1 MKNKN
6 EKWVAKCILSY
17 IDYIA
22 ERKYDQTLPLST
34 LADSR
39 LGIDASH
46 YLGNLLESPL
56 TREPFLAATGG
67 LPLSLA
73 SRIESDL
80 RALEKLRIKPVF
92 VFPGLP
98 PSKRITKNTP
108 QQHAAKQME
117 AIQARRDAWTHY
129 ESGNTDQATKL
140 FESKSNIE
148 QWDLWRSV
156 LRIFRHRN
164 VEFIIAPYSSLAQ
177 VSSFYSIYVYI
188 ELPLRLQSW
197 TNEFSLYICN
207 DMLSP
212 MSMHFTAHQNFCCT
226 LASIKLY
233 YPWTSPP
240 SRTSRL
246 SRNLKCLPI

>member
-1 MKNKN
+1 MRNKT
-6 EKWVAKCILSY
+6 EKHVVEHILHCL
-17 IDYIA
+17 DYIT

-80 RALEKLRIKPVF
+80 RALEKLHIKPVF

-177 VSSFYSIYVYI
+177 VSLVYLSDVYTG
-188 ELPLRLQSW
+188 LPLHFLLW
-197 TNEFSLYICN
+197 TNKFSLYICN
-207 DMLSP
+207 GIISP
-212 MSMHFTAHQNFCCT
+212 MSMPSTVHRSFCCT
-226 LASIKLY
+226 PVSIKLSS
-233 YPWTSPP
+233 PWTFPP
-240 SRTSRL
+240 SRTLHL
-246 SRNLKCLPI
+246 SRNLK

>member
-1 MKNKN
+1 MNKRHVD
-6 EKWVAKCILSY
+6 KYLLHHL
-17 IDYIA
+17 DYIT
-22 ERKYDQTLPLST
+22 ERKHDQTLPLST

-80 RALEKLRIKPVF
+80 RALEKLHIKPVF

-117 AIQARRDAWTHY
+117 AIQARRDAWSHY
-129 ESGNTDQATKL
+129 EGGLTDQATKL
-140 FESKSNIE
+140 FESRSNIE

-177 VSSFYSIYVYI
+177 VSLVYYVHVRR
-188 ELPLRLQSW
+188 EPPLRLPLYI
-197 TNEFSLYICN
+197 NEFSLCIFN
-207 DMLSP
+207 DILSLT
-212 MSMHFTAHQNFCCT
+212 SMPSTAPRSSCCT
-226 LASIKLY
+226 LASTKLSF
-233 YPWTSPP
+233 PWIFLP
-240 SRTSRL
+240 SRTLPL
-246 SRNLKCLPI
+246 SRSLTCLPILR